1 MRLAGVEIA
10 MRQSAAARGVLTD
23 GEAKSTDDDADGSAD
38 GGATPVATELS
49 EEQKHLAR
57 TVGIGAVKY
66 ADLSMN
72 RSLSRKVMM

>member
-10 MRQSAAARGVLTD
+10 TRQSLAAKKVSID
-23 GEAKSTDDDADGSAD
+23 GEAKSAESGAAGSAD
-38 GGATPVATELS
+38 VEATPVAIELS

-57 TVGIGAVKY
+57 TVGIGAVRY

-72 RSLSRKVMM
+72 RSL